1 MIFWN
6 KNLPYKTGEAVR
18 TIKTKILIVEDEMI
32 LASDVKYQLEE
43 LGYNVVGIVNNGK
56 DAIKLTL
63 ETDPDVILMDIVIKG
78 DIDGIETAQQ
88 INKLYNIPII
98 YTTAYF
104 DEEILERA
112 KKTEP
117 YGYIIKPYQ
126 EGQIHTAILMAIHR
140 HQQDQKIRKI
150 NL

>member
-1 MIFWN
+1 
-6 KNLPYKTGEAVR
+6 
-18 TIKTKILIVEDEMI
+18 MI

-126 EGQIHTAILMAIHR
+126 EGQIHTAIRLAIHR
-140 HQQDQKIRKI
+140 ILTDQLIKK
-150 NL
+150 N

>member
-32 LASDVKYQLEE
+32 LANDVKYQLEE
-43 LGYNVVGIVNNGK
+43 LDYNVVGIVNNGK

-63 ETDPDVILMDIVIKG
+63 ETNPDVILMDIVIKG

-88 INKLYNIPII
+88 INKQYNIPII

-112 KKTEP
+112 KKTKP
-117 YGYIIKPYQ
+117 FGYIIKPYQ
-126 EGQIHTAILMAIHR
+126 EGQIHTAILLAIQR
-140 HQQDQKIRKI
+140 HNKI
-150 NL
+150 N

>member
-140 HQQDQKIRKI
+140 HQQDQQIRKI